1 MKRLFAL
8 LLICVMVCG
17 MFAACGDVSD
27 STVPTGGANSNTVPT
42 QPAEFKN
49 TDKYPLKGDHVLT
62 MGVSLDNADDAYLME
77 MMEEAVGVSLKYQM
91 VTDEQAPL
99 LFLDPESMPD
109 MLFDAAAKFGLSMDQ
124 INEYGKSE
132 LLINYMDYLDQM
144 PNLAKA
150 YAEHPDLFDGVITLE
165 GEVYTLP
172 YYVFTLKGVNNLLYF
187 REDHMNL
194 VGWEQAPTTIDEFTK
209 YLRDLK
215 AYFGAT
221 DAEYIPLTVYSASNI
236 GYNAQLSRYLFPSF
250 GELMEAGI
258 HADTSGEKIVVGFA
272 TEQYKRYLSYLV
284 DLMDE
289 GLMDDD
295 VYNAKDID
303 MKNLMN
309 NGHTSVNTLMVYM
322 PNSAFPS
329 GNLDIIIPGP
339 LNSEYN
345 SATKWAMPTVAR
357 SWGGMINA
365 KTDDLEA
372 CLAYMDSF
380 FATEDNP
387 LDTEGKVFNL
397 SFLLGK
403 KGVDWNWKVEGESYE
418 VYDHEGFAT
427 NADWG
432 VVNGYSGTPYS
443 GILHVLDYEKGA
455 VGFKATNVKENL
467 IPHAVEV
474 LRPESLP
481 LTEDEHDTYTD
492 AWTDIDKY
500 VKEFQ
505 ADILTGEKDLD
516 AEWDNFINQLE
527 QMGLQDVIDVYQAAL
542 DRYNAR

>member
-8 LLICVMVCG
+8 LLIFVMVCG

-150 YAEHPDLFDGVITLE
+150 YAEHPDLFDGVITLD

-236 GYNAQLSRYLFPSF
+236 GYNPHGLEHQENHELLLPLLRRTDGSRYPRGYLRREDRRWFCYRAVQALPV
-250 GELMEAGI
+250 L
-258 HADTSGEKIVVGFA
+258 SGGPDG
-272 TEQYKRYLSYLV
+272 R
-284 DLMDE
+284 
-289 GLMDDD
+289 GLD
-295 VYNAKDID
+295 
-303 MKNLMN
+303 
-309 NGHTSVNTLMVYM
+309 G
-322 PNSAFPS
+322 
-329 GNLDIIIPGP
+329 
-339 LNSEYN
+339 
-345 SATKWAMPTVAR
+345 
-357 SWGGMINA
+357 
-365 KTDDLEA
+365 
-372 CLAYMDSF
+372 
-380 FATEDNP
+380 
-387 LDTEGKVFNL
+387 
-397 SFLLGK
+397 
-403 KGVDWNWKVEGESYE
+403 
-418 VYDHEGFAT
+418 
-427 NADWG
+427 
-432 VVNGYSGTPYS
+432 
-443 GILHVLDYEKGA
+443 
-455 VGFKATNVKENL
+455 
-467 IPHAVEV
+467 
-474 LRPESLP
+474 
-481 LTEDEHDTYTD
+481 
-492 AWTDIDKY
+492 
-500 VKEFQ
+500 
-505 ADILTGEKDLD
+505 
-516 AEWDNFINQLE
+516 
-527 QMGLQDVIDVYQAAL
+527 
-542 DRYNAR
+542 